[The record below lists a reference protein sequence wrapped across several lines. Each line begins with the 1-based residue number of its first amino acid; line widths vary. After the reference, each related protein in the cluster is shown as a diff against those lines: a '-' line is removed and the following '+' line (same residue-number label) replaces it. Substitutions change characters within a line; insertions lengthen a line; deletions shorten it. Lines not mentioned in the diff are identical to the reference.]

1 MGESEQGRL
10 VAIVAAVRDL
20 RNMGA
25 VHVRLHDVG
34 VSLEVSFLP
43 SETLIAPPGETV
55 EERLVREK
63 REYENTLFHSSSGD
77 AP

>member
-25 VHVRLHDVG
+25 VHARLRDGTVD
-34 VSLEVSFLP
+34 LEVSFLP
-43 SETLIAPPGETV
+43 TETPIAPPGETA
-55 EERLVREK
+55 EEKLVRER
-63 REYENTLFHSSSGD
+63 REYEKTLFHSSD
-77 AP
+77 TP